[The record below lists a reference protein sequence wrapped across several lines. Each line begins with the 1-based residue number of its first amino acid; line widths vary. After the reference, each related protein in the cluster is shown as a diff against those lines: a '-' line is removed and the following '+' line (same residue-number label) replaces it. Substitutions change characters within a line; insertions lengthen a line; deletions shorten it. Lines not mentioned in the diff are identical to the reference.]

1 MLPRNPLQQLT
12 PPRLRKA
19 LERVREMIWRD
30 LGEVTAVS
38 RTRSTRDHLSFD
50 EARKAKR
57 TPVTR
62 TPHHWG
68 RMFDQV
74 WFKVE
79 LPPAR
84 RGDGTRYLQ
93 WRDQGEA
100 TVYVDGVPWYG
111 LDPGHQRA
119 PLPPKARVLWVEA
132 TCARTGI
139 WVTGEAQGIS
149 EEGSAYHHPRL
160 LARDDLAWEVYHDFL
175 VLYETLALEYN
186 GRERDER
193 FGEGFAFRPPV
204 YEMSPRFRRMMG
216 MLDDAVAAL
225 NTDGLPA
232 MKEKLA
238 AIYAA
243 FPIEAGM
250 PECILTGH
258 AHIDL
263 VWLWPERV
271 GDFKAVHTFATMSRI
286 LEQYPE
292 TRFGYSQPASYE
304 AVARR
309 SPKLMKRVHGLITKG
324 VWEPTGAAYV
334 ESDTQLP
341 CGEALARSVVL
352 GQEGFREL
360 TGKASTVLWLPDV
373 FGYSPCL
380 PQILKGAGVDH
391 FFTTKLAWSNI
402 TRFPHSSFVWRGNDG
417 SEVTAHILQSCGYNT
432 EVLPKQ
438 LKRTAETFQQADI
451 HGEYLLPTG
460 YGDGGGGVT
469 EEMCERARRVR
480 DLAGLPP
487 AKWGRIDKFF
497 ARMDRIRDRLPV
509 YQGEVYLEYHRGV
522 QTTHA
527 LLKNAFRAAERA
539 LQTWEAAHS
548 VLGCGPVDTQAW
560 KRVVFAQFHDYIPGS
575 SIQEVYDEAIPE
587 LHAITEK
594 AGAATARSLTSAKGS
609 DCLFN
614 PVPHE
619 RPVVMDGDG
628 GSSVHLLPALSGV
641 GVAESRVE
649 LPRVEVSDHR
659 LVNERVCA
667 LFDGSGRVRSLTVD
681 GHTVAFEGEGAG
693 LLTFPD
699 HPALYEAW
707 DIDRPD
713 LAQSRPPAG
722 PCRSW
727 IEEDNGV
734 RAMIAYEQALSEK
747 SSVVTYYTLSA
758 GESVLRVRYK
768 VDWHD
773 YKSLL
778 KLALPTPFKGS
789 RARYGTPFG
798 STLRAAQPGR
808 PSDEAAFEVPAS
820 RWAVATDDSGAEGL
834 FVVTEAKYGF
844 GCQSGLLHVSLLR
857 SAFVTRAGENRALR
871 QSPYGHDYS
880 DIGTHDIRLAVGR
893 FDACAPRADQ
903 PAMLADT
910 LFTAPLLYRGAALD
924 AGFGG
929 FEGGDSL
936 IPAWAKPLA
945 DGSWVL
951 RLHETLGKRGQARL
965 RLASGLSAHLVDLE
979 DEPVPGGNL
988 RGGTVEFTPYSLL
1001 GVRIV
1006 KKTQSRA
1013 KKAVRL

>member
-19 LERVREMIWRD
+19 LDRVRAKIWRN
-30 LGEVTAVS
+30 LGEVTKVS
-38 RTRSTRDHLSFD
+38 HTRPTRGHISFA
-50 EARKAKR
+50 EARKAKL

-68 RMFDQV
+68 RMFDQM

-79 LPPAR
+79 LPPAK
-84 RGDGTRYLQ
+84 RGEGTRYLQ
-93 WRDQGEA
+93 WRDEGEA

-119 PLPPKARVLWVEA
+119 PLPPKARVLWIEA

-175 VLYETLALEYN
+175 VLFETLALEYN
-186 GRERDER
+186 GRERDDR

-216 MLDDAVAAL
+216 MLDDAVEAL
-225 NTDGLPA
+225 NSGGLPA

-238 AIYAA
+238 AVYAA
-243 FPIEAGM
+243 FPADVGM
-250 PECILTGH
+250 PECVLTGH

-271 GDFKAVHTFATMSRI
+271 GDFKAVHTFATMTRI
-286 LEQYPE
+286 LDQYPE

-309 SPKLMKRVHGLITKG
+309 SPKLMERVHRLIAGG

-360 TGKASTVLWLPDV
+360 TGEPSSVLWLPDV

-380 PQILKGAGVDH
+380 PQILQGAGVDY

-438 LKRTAETFQQADI
+438 LKRTAETFQQADV

-487 AKWGRIDKFF
+487 AQWGRIDEFF
-497 ARMDRIRDRLPV
+497 ARMDGIRDRLPV
-509 YQGEVYLEYHRGV
+509 YHGEVYLEYHRGV

-527 LLKNAFRAAERA
+527 LLKEAFRAAERG
-539 LQTWEAAHS
+539 LQKWEAAHAA
-548 VLGCGPVDTQAW
+548 LGRGTVDTQAW
-560 KRVVFAQFHDYIPGS
+560 KRVIFAQFHDYIPGS

-587 LHAITEK
+587 LSAIAEK
-594 AGAATARSLTSAKGS
+594 AEAAAESALTSGGGA

-614 PVPHE
+614 AVPHE
-619 RPVVMDGDG
+619 RIVVMDGSG
-628 GSSVHLLPALSGV
+628 GPSVHRLPPLG
-641 GVAESRVE
+641 GVAANASRIEFPTVKVAE
-649 LPRVEVSDHR
+649 HR
-659 LVNERVCA
+659 LANERVNA
-667 LFDGSGRVRSLTVD
+667 LFDKAGRIRSITVD
-681 GHTVAFEGEGAG
+681 GHAVAFEGGGAG

-722 PCRSW
+722 PCRTW
-727 IEEDNGV
+727 IEEDNGA
-734 RAMIAYEQALSEK
+734 RATLAYEQALTEVST
-747 SSVVTYYTLSA
+747 VTTYYTLAA
-758 GESVLRVRYK
+758 GESVLRIRYR

-773 YKSLL
+773 YKRLL

-789 RARYGTPFG
+789 HARYGTPFG

-820 RWAVATDDSGAEGL
+820 RWAVAADDSGGEGL

-857 SAFVTRAGENRALR
+857 SAFVTRAGENRTLR
-871 QSPYGHDYS
+871 ESAYGHDYS
-880 DIGTHDIRLAVGR
+880 DIGAHDIRLAIGR
-893 FDACAPRADQ
+893 FDAGAPRSDQ

-910 LFTAPLLYRGAALD
+910 LFTAPVRYQGTALD

-929 FEGGDSL
+929 IEGGDSL
-936 IPAWAKPLA
+936 VPAWAKPLA

-965 RLASGLSAHLVDLE
+965 RLAPDLSARLVDLT
-979 DEPVPGGNL
+979 DAPVPGGKL
-988 RGGTVEFTPYSLL
+988 HGGTLAFTPYALL
-1001 GVRIV
+1001 GVHICRE
-1006 KKTQSRA
+1006 TPART
-1013 KKAVRL
+1013 KKAARR